1 MPSGYIS
8 HDGKFREFQAQTTLV
23 CFHDLLGFGE
33 MVALS
38 GGSLDSAVGELC
50 RKRIE
55 ALRKNVGVAESEF
68 PSGTKL
74 FQMNDSAVAVCDI
87 DHYISR
93 MHLQKQGVSS
103 NNPDRKTFIKV
114 TKFLIASAEMHMR
127 TEFGE
132 EQTRIGPAGRT
143 IVVAGHRWPIN
154 LEQSDSVADVPE
166 LQANLAFSEAYLVD
180 SQGSSIGLNGLSM
193 YMNDLMFWLLKLGSE
208 QSPDIA
214 GKLAGSV
221 DVRGTPF
228 PELTQ
233 FAQGPNV
240 TATIFH
246 RKVEYCELHSHVI
259 SRLRKEIDK
268 IAGDER

>member
-1 MPSGYIS
+1 MASGYAS
-8 HDGKFREFQAQTTLV
+8 HYGEFKRDEAQTTLV

-38 GGSLDSAVGELC
+38 GGSLDSAVGDLC

-55 ALRKNVGVAESEF
+55 GLRKNIGKAESEF
-68 PSGTKL
+68 PLGTKL

-93 MHLQKQGVSS
+93 MHLHKQGVAS
-103 NNPDRKTFIKV
+103 NKPDKSVFLKTV
-114 TKFLIASAEMHMR
+114 QFLVASAEMHMR

-143 IVVAGHRWPIN
+143 IVVAGHRWPITLDETDN
-154 LEQSDSVADVPE
+154 VEDVPE

-193 YMNDLMFWLLKLGSE
+193 YMNDLMYWLLKLGSD
-208 QSPDIA
+208 QSPEIA
-214 GKLAGSV
+214 AALASSV
-221 DVRGTPF
+221 DVRGMKF

-240 TATIFH
+240 NATVFH
-246 RKVEYCELHSHVI
+246 RKVEYRQLHSHVVA
-259 SRLRKEIDK
+259 RLRGALDQV
-268 IAGDER
+268 ANV

>member
-1 MPSGYIS
+1 MPIGYS
-8 HDGKFREFQAQTTLV
+8 SPDGKFKEFKAKTTLV

-50 RKRIE
+50 LRRIE
-55 ALRKNVGVAESEF
+55 ALRKNVGIAEPEF

-93 MHLQKQGVSS
+93 NHLQKPGVSS
-103 NNPDRKTFIKV
+103 NKPDREIFIKV
-114 TKFLIASAEMHMR
+114 VQFLIASAEMHTR
-127 TEFGE
+127 TEFE
-132 EQTRIGPAGRT
+132 EERTRIGPAGRT
-143 IVVAGHRWPIN
+143 IVVAGHRWPIS
-154 LEQSDSVADVPE
+154 LAQSDKVADVPE

-180 SQGSSIGLNGLSM
+180 SQGSSIGLKGLSM
-193 YMNDLMFWLLKLGSE
+193 YMNDLMYWLLKLGSE

-214 GKLAGSV
+214 SKLSNSV
-221 DVRGTPF
+221 DVRGMPF
-228 PELTQ
+228 PDLTQ
-233 FAQGPNV
+233 FGQGPSV

-246 RKVEYCELHSHVI
+246 KKVEYLELHSHVI
-259 SRLRKEIDK
+259 ARLRNSINEIAINK
-268 IAGDER
+268 